1 MAIPQSNA
9 RPVSKTWS
17 PHKGVTLS
25 QIKSNA
31 LLFSLSEPVGQGSM
45 RIVSLC
51 PWLYASTVSFKCNTC
66 PNLPANNHLAS
77 NEGTWFTINLCLEG
91 RCEVT
96 IPGRGCAIVGAG
108 DCCISCT
115 DDTPQRFSYPMGAYE
130 GVELFVNT
138 KLVDRDPAFT
148 LCNQTHRILD
158 DIAHQAGFASVF
170 AGDSELNEHLARIG
184 RLVELIWDFTED
196 RHTESVVSDGGHA
209 ERGPASGKR
218 MVGKRAADKHAE
230 NSPVAS
236 DERTDGRHTNHRTL
250 LESSLE
256 LHEAQCKYEALGL
269 FLKLAQRDIASA
281 KPRALLTPR
290 QIEIARSVRE
300 TIEKSPHEPND
311 VRKLAPRY
319 GVSATTLNRYFETLY
334 GTTVSAYVRH
344 RRMQKSCELL
354 GLGMRVADV
363 SITVGYSNPSKFA
376 AAFKRETGMTPTEY
390 RLMKKRS

>member
-1 MAIPQSNA
+1 MTIPQSNA

-17 PHKGVTLS
+17 PHRGVTLS
-25 QIKSNA
+25 QVKSNA

-45 RIVSLC
+45 HIVSLC

-77 NEGTWFTINLCLEG
+77 NEGTWFTINLCLGG

-115 DDTPQRFSYPMGAYE
+115 DDTPQCFSYPMGTYE

-148 LCNQTHRILD
+148 LCNHSHRVLD

-184 RLVELIWDFTED
+184 RLVELIWDFAEG
-196 RHTESVVSDGGHA
+196 RHAGGAVSDGEH
-209 ERGPASGKR
+209 ASGR
-218 MVGKRAADKHAE
+218 HA
-230 NSPVAS
+230 NYRILP
-236 DERTDGRHTNHRTL
+236 
-250 LESSLE
+250 ESSLE
-256 LHEAQCKYEALGL
+256 LHETQCKYEALGL

-300 TIEKSPHEPND
+300 IIEKSPHESND
-311 VRKLAPRY
+311 VRKLAPGY

-334 GTTVSAYVRH
+334 GTTVSAYVRR